1 MPKKDT
7 ILRIPGW
14 IGAKETIAWYIQTYK
29 GTERSAINRLE
40 QYRKLASCPFRKYAG
55 RIQYDM
61 ARLPKWIQEQ
71 KADKPL
77 RLPTAGISASQAQHA
92 LAELAKLKATP
103 SMVAGGTD
111 NSSSILS
118 EHELAFI
125 ETLADPNAS
134 PVDKGRATYNLATLR
149 MSAAAREGSVSGSML
164 AEISRA
170 LQELR
175 RSEEAYMDI
184 EVRRGDLVPLEMCQE
199 IVGELV
205 RRLNDACNRLMA
217 RLSTEVEIW
226 RISDRPPE
234 ERKRTIRT
242 WVATQFNEV
251 KELESKSTAEATEA
265 IRERI
270 ETRRREMKGKAQ
282 AEDER

>member
-14 IGAKETIAWYIQTYK
+14 VSAKDAVAWYIRTYK
-29 GTERSAINRLE
+29 GTERSAINRLD
-40 QYRKLASCPFRKYAG
+40 QYRRLAACPFRKYAG

-61 ARLPKWIQEQ
+61 ARLPQWIQQQ
-71 KADKPL
+71 KSDKSP
-77 RLPTAGISASQAQHA
+77 RAPTAGIIASRG
-92 LAELAKLKATP
+92 ATP
-103 SMVAGGTD
+103 SMVAGVSD
-111 NSSSILS
+111 NSLSILS
-118 EHELAFI
+118 KHEIAFI
-125 ETLADPNAS
+125 NTLADPHAS

-205 RRLNDACNRLMA
+205 RRLNDACNRLMS
-217 RLSTEVEIW
+217 RLATEVEIW
-226 RISDRPPE
+226 RISNRPPD
-234 ERKRTIRT
+234 ERKRTIRS

-251 KELESKSTAEATEA
+251 KELESKSTAKALEA

-282 AEDER
+282 AEDERQ